1 MCTDKTLLEKM
12 RKIKWGDG
20 CMAGRTSGM
29 RRMSVECAVRRGP
42 REGSNGS
49 ISEGEGQ
56 CRRVRVRG
64 MLVAL
69 WRL

>member
-1 MCTDKTLLEKM
+1 
-12 RKIKWGDG
+12 
-20 CMAGRTSGM
+20 
-29 RRMSVECAVRRGP
+29 MSVECAVRRGP

-49 ISEGEGQ
+49 MSEGEGQ
-56 CRRVRVRG
+56 RRRVRVRG